1 MDDPLDSG
9 RGRFVGL
16 LPRRLAVQLGQV
28 RREVLLQQ
36 RVDDALRV
44 VVEVLQAGLHKP
56 GTQVWEQL
64 SHLWS

>member
-1 MDDPLDSG
+1 MSDSTHLL
-9 RGRFVGL
+9 GL
-16 LPRRLAVQLGQV
+16 LLGRRLPVELREV
-28 RREVLLQQ
+28 RRQVLLQQ